1 MSFTDEIWKRYLLL
15 EKYLFYEKFAVAL
28 LHLTFYS
35 EIPNT
40 LVNILL
46 LLCKK
51 KTVGFGRMIFRN
63 GEGLNHPFSIR

>member
-1 MSFTDEIWKRYLLL
+1 MSFTDEIWKLYLLL
-15 EKYLFYEKFAVAL
+15 ETYFMNLRQL
-28 LHLTFYS
+28 PHLTFYS
-35 EIPNT
+35 EIANT
-40 LVNILL
+40 LVMSLL